1 MTMKRINIG
10 ENHFDLHPSGAIY
23 WVEKNP
29 YAG

>member
-1 MTMKRINIG
+1 MKRINIG

-23 WVEKNP
+23 WVEKKNP